1 MDERGFN
8 FSMQTIFPQMKI
20 FKDDNSLKNEGR
32 ENIILTLDKE
42 NIVNTKIA
50 L

>member
-1 MDERGFN
+1 
-8 FSMQTIFPQMKI
+8 MKI

>member
-1 MDERGFN
+1 MDERSFD
-8 FSMQTIFPQMKI
+8 FSMQTIFPQMNF
-20 FKDDNSLKNEGR
+20 FKDGNSLTNEGR